1 MVEERFQ
8 RKLAAILAADVVG
21 YSRLMSQDEEGTLAA
36 FNAHRDELIVPSI
49 AEHSGRIFKHTGD
62 GFLAEFSSVVDAV
75 RCATE
80 IQDSM
85 KQRNVGEPEDQV
97 IAFRIGV
104 NVGDVVVQDDD
115 VYGDGVNIAARLEAL
130 APLGGILLSD
140 DAYRQ
145 VRGRVKVNFEE
156 LGLKELK
163 NIAEPVRVYRVVV
176 NGPDIKTAPPFPT
189 LKKKPDLPNKPSV
202 AVMPFV
208 NMSGDD
214 EQEDFADGL
223 TEDLITTLSK
233 LSGVFV
239 IARNASFAYKGETR
253 DLRQIAANLGVRY
266 ILDGSVRS
274 AAKRIRVSIQL
285 IDAENASPIWAERYD
300 RVIEDVFAIQDEIT
314 LSVATELQ
322 VQLSEGE
329 QARLR
334 YTTTSNVEAWKHWV
348 QGLAYYRRDVSKE
361 GVGRAKEFWEKAVAL
376 DPHSAALNAML
387 GLIHWA
393 SARLGWW
400 NDRETELRQSE
411 QYVEAAISIDDTNA
425 DAHCVRALLLQMRG
439 SHDKAVK
446 AAWRAIDLGPGSAD
460 IAIFTSLIFNFSGQ
474 AEEALVQITKAMRLS
489 PTYPAWYLGDLGFS
503 YRLLGRHED
512 AIRVFRE
519 YGERSPG
526 FGHIDLAIIYGELSR
541 KEDAAAEAA
550 QLLASRP
557 GFTITS
563 WRESQLYSDPARL
576 EADVTALRETG
587 LPE

>member
-1 MVEERFQ
+1 MAIERVQ
-8 RKLAAILAADVVG
+8 RRLAAILAADVAG
-21 YSRLMSQDEEGTLAA
+21 YSRLMSQDEEGALSA
-36 FNAHRDELIVPSI
+36 FNAHRNELIEPSI
-49 AEHSGRIFKHTGD
+49 AQHSGRIFKHTGD
-62 GFLAEFSSVVDAV
+62 GFLAEFSSAVDAV

-80 IQDSM
+80 IQGSM
-85 KQRNVGEPEDQV
+85 KHRNVGVPQDRV
-97 IAFRIGV
+97 IEFRIGV
-104 NVGDVVVQDDD
+104 NVGDVMVQDDD
-115 VYGDGVNIAARLEAL
+115 VYGDGVNVAARLESI

-145 VRGRVKVNFEE
+145 VRSRVKVEFEE
-156 LGLKELK
+156 LGLKALK
-163 NIAEPVRVYRVVV
+163 NIAEPIRVYRVAEAGSG
-176 NGPDIKTAPPFPT
+176 NQTAQPLPT
-189 LKKKPDLPNKPSV
+189 SKSTPDLPNKPSV

-208 NMSGDD
+208 NTSGDD

-233 LSGVFV
+233 LSGIFV
-239 IARNASFAYKGETR
+239 IARNASFAYKGKAR
-253 DLRQIAANLGVRY
+253 DLQQIAAELGVRY

-274 AAKRIRVSIQL
+274 AAKRWRVSIQL
-285 IDAENASPIWAERYD
+285 IDTENANPIWAERYD

-314 LSVATELQ
+314 LNVATELQ

-334 YTTTSNVEAWKHWV
+334 YTTTSNVEAWRNWV

-376 DPHSAALNAML
+376 DPDSAALNAML

-400 NDRETELRQSE
+400 DDRETELRRAE
-411 QYVEAAISIDDTNA
+411 QYVETAVSIVDANA

-439 SHDKAVK
+439 NHDEAVQE
-446 AAWRAIDLGPGSAD
+446 AWRAIDLGPGSAD
-460 IAIFTSLIFNFSGQ
+460 IAIFASLLFNFSGHP
-474 AEEALVQITKAMRLS
+474 EEGLVQINKAMRLS

-503 YRLLGRHED
+503 YRLLGRYED

-526 FGHIDLAIIYGELSR
+526 FGHIDLAIIYGELGR

-550 QLLASRP
+550 RLLAARP
-557 GFTITS
+557 SFTITS
-563 WRESQLYSDPARL
+563 WRESQLYKDSAQL
-576 EADVTALRETG
+576 EADVKALRLAG